1 MVTHSER
8 KRNHV
13 KKYLDNPNL
22 LYRDWYR
29 SYKEIETGI
38 PGEEIAFPSSQ
49 KMKKTFDDW
58 FYKMSKSL
66 YKLICI
72 EWDYPSKRKS
82 KEFSDSIALII
93 AIEDYLISC
102 SIQIPTPIAVVTILF
117 LKGLDNFCDKSDKIR
132 SAR

>member
-1 MVTHSER
+1 VPVKNNVHR
-8 KRNHV
+8 K
-13 KKYLDNPNL
+13 
-22 LYRDWYR
+22 
-29 SYKEIETGI
+29 YKEIETGI

-58 FYKMSKSL
+58 LYKMSESL

-72 EWDYPSKRKS
+72 DWDYPSKRKS
-82 KEFSDSIALII
+82 KEFRDSIALII
-93 AIEDYLISC
+93 AIADYIISC

-117 LKGLDNFCDKSDKIR
+117 LKDLDNFCDKSDKIR